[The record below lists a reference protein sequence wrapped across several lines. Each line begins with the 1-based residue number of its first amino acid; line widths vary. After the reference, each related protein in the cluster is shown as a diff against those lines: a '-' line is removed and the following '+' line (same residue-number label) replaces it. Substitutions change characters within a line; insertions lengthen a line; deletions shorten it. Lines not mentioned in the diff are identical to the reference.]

1 MQLWIGSRFKRP
13 ALYALSSVLLL
24 LASTLGIGAQTRN
37 WWSVTVD
44 REDSEKG
51 KLQDLATRKRVYVTV
66 TFSDTR
72 PNSPL
77 NNPEQNDILESVKE
91 AISVQ
96 KDLKIVTFPEEAE
109 FAVIVRLS
117 TGQGNGDRGPNFSL
131 NLETEA
137 EVSIDVIVVA
147 PGGRLPDGTR
157 APRIV
162 WEASSPN
169 TQVEARSAAR
179 FTVDGFLWELKK
191 ARAKR

>member
-1 MQLWIGSRFKRP
+1 MHLWIGSRFKRP

-109 FAVIVRLS
+109 FAVMCVYPQVR
-117 TGQGNGDRGPNFSL
+117 
-131 NLETEA
+131 ETA
-137 EVSIDVIVVA
+137 IAVLIF
-147 PGGRLPDGTR
+147 R
-157 APRIV
+157 
-162 WEASSPN
+162 
-169 TQVEARSAAR
+169 
-179 FTVDGFLWELKK
+179 
-191 ARAKR
+191 